1 MWYLYTMKHYS
12 AIKRNE
18 FKSVVVRWMNL
29 EPTIQSE
36 VNQKEKNKY
45 HILSLMTDL
54 HVIQKKS
61 TQYCKLIFFQLKNK

>member
-1 MWYLYTMKHYS
+1 MWYIYTMKHYS

-29 EPTIQSE
+29 EPTTQSE

-54 HVIQKKS
+54 HLHYRRNQHNIVNS
-61 TQYCKLIFFQLKNK
+61 FSSN